1 MKEVKIK
8 AVEIKWDTE
17 SERELEQLPVEMEIP
32 EHLKDI
38 DEISDY
44 ISEKTGFCHG
54 GFRLIQKKS
63 DEVISYNVDD
73 NSTLHIYLG
82 NAILATVEDGRE
94 DEDFV
99 EDILYDMGYIWYE
112 DGKVWETIV
121 PEN

>member
-1 MKEVKIK
+1 
-8 AVEIKWDTE
+8 
-17 SERELEQLPVEMEIP
+17 MEIP

-54 GFRLIQKKS
+54 GFRLIQKKC